1 MQPLYSHRFERER
14 QTEGRRE
21 RETGVP
27 NRERERNIGGRSKK
41 RERERKSD
49 TRSSR
54 GMVLLCWLC
63 IDCCATPPP
72 PPSLATISLSLSFP
86 FLFSL
91 LFRDPCRPHTNVA
104 ARNVGSLSAKPSRS
118 EVLVAPRISSLE
130 TPRREKSPPVI
141 DADRSAIC
149 YGTDGRTGEK
159 TGNARNVRRPRR
171 RVPCKDSLNGKLS
184 LAASERATL
193 RRG

>member
-1 MQPLYSHRFERER
+1 MQPLYSRRFEREIDR
-14 QTEGRRE
+14 RRERE
-21 RETGVP
+21 RETGVS

-41 RERERKSD
+41 RERLTESESD

-72 PPSLATISLSLSFP
+72 PPSLATISLSLFSP
-86 FLFSL
+86 FLSSPLYSL
-91 LFRDPCRPHTNVA
+91 LFRDPCRPHGNVA

-118 EVLVAPRISSLE
+118 EVLVAPCISSLE

-149 YGTDGRTGEK
+149 YGADGRGED
-159 TGNARNVRRPRR
+159 GECA
-171 RVPCKDSLNGKLS
+171 
-184 LAASERATL
+184 
-193 RRG
+193 